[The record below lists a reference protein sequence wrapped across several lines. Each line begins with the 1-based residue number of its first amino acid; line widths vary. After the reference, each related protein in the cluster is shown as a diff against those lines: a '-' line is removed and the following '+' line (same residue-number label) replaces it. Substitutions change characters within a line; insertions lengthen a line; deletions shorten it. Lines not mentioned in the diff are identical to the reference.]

1 MSSDIYSKVD
11 STRKVRYAKKEQ
23 VDRTEWEERE
33 VNIYESAENVADSYK
48 GSQLQEQGQQVP
60 PAAKKSPARSTKLC
74 IMLLWIWMIATS
86 IALTVYFTLEIQKVS
101 NSYDH
106 QHQKLSD
113 NNNQLQDSYNI
124 LSKNHSQLTEE
135 VNRLKEK
142 VEGLIFYKGKW
153 CPDKWT
159 RFGSSCYFKY
169 KETKS
174 WSESRKHCQKQE
186 ADLVIINSQAEQD
199 FVKKLNGNGDS
210 WIGLEYKWIEETR
223 TYDWRWV
230 DGSPLTQAF
239 WGTGWPKSD
248 IYWPYATYCDGE
260 GKWKNTYYYDY
271 NYKTYDYKNWI
282 CEK

>member
-1 MSSDIYSKVD
+1 MSLDIK
-11 STRKVRYAKKEQ
+11 STTDFFQRVRYSITKQGDTA
-23 VDRTEWEERE
+23 EWEKKK
-33 VNIYESAENVADSYK
+33 VYIYNYINDMMDDSQVEGVKQTESQS
-48 GSQLQEQGQQVP
+48 
-60 PAAKKSPARSTKLC
+60 AANKASVRCATLSRR
-74 IMLLWIWMIATS
+74 LLYILILAGIIS
-86 IALTVYFTLEIQKVS
+86 LTIYFTLEIQKVN

-106 QHQKLSD
+106 QHQKLSA

-142 VEGLIFYKGKW
+142 FEGKW
-153 CPDKWT
+153 CPDEWM

-169 KETKS
+169 NETKS
-174 WSESRKHCQKQE
+174 WSESRKHCQKQG

-210 WIGLEYKWIEETR
+210 WIGLKGKWIEETR
-223 TYDWRWV
+223 TYDWGWV

>member
-1 MSSDIYSKVD
+1 MSLDIYSKVD
-11 STRKVRYAKKEQ
+11 STQKVRYAKKEQ

-33 VNIYESAENVADSYK
+33 VNIYESAENVVDSYK
-48 GSQLQEQGQQVP
+48 GSQLQEQGFCAIDPIV
-60 PAAKKSPARSTKLC
+60 
-74 IMLLWIWMIATS
+74 
-86 IALTVYFTLEIQKVS
+86 TLEIQKVN

-106 QHQKLSD
+106 QHQKLSA

-142 VEGLIFYKGKW
+142 FEGKW
-153 CPDKWT
+153 CPDEWM

-169 KETKS
+169 NETKS
-174 WSESRKHCQKQE
+174 WSESRKHCQKQG

-210 WIGLEYKWIEETR
+210 WIGLKGKWIEETR
-223 TYDWRWV
+223 TYDWGWV